1 VIYAE
6 TRAIA
11 NLLAGNP
18 ESNMEVYMYVYD
30 WMTKKVI
37 SIDPDDYLSDAI
49 YLMRDKCIKHIPVVQ
64 EEKLKG
70 IISDRD
76 IKEYSPSKAT
86 SLDIYELH
94 YLLAK
99 TKIKE
104 IAKTKIITAMP
115 SMPVEEA
122 ALIML
127 DNNIGCLPVL
137 EDGLL
142 VGIISDKDIFR
153 ALVDITGV
161 RHGGNRICVI
171 IEDRPGS
178 IKEVADIIRK
188 HNFRLQ
194 GILTS
199 YEGVKD
205 GYRRVVI
212 RTKGEGDFDRM
223 KAEIEVAFR
232 SCEIRRG

>member
-1 VIYAE
+1 
-6 TRAIA
+6 
-11 NLLAGNP
+11 
-18 ESNMEVYMYVYD
+18 MYVSD

-37 SIDPDDYLSDAI
+37 ILYPDDYLSDAI
-49 YLMRDKCIKHIPVVQ
+49 SMMKQHGIKHLPVLKDG
-64 EEKLKG
+64 KLKG

-86 SLDIYELH
+86 ALDIYEIH

-99 TKIKE
+99 TKIKNVME
-104 IAKTKIITAMP
+104 VKVVTTAP
-115 SMPVEEA
+115 DTPVEEA
-122 ALIML
+122 AMIML
-127 DNNIGCLPVL
+127 DRNIGCLPVL
-137 EDGLL
+137 EQGRL

-161 RHGGNRICVI
+161 RHGGHRVCLT

-199 YEGVKD
+199 YEGVKE

-212 RTKGEGDFDRM
+212 RTKGKGDFNSLQ
-223 KAEIEVAFR
+223 AEIEEAFK
-232 SCEIRRG
+232 SCQIRKG